1 MKQKIIILGGSGY
14 IGRELSEF
22 VKLARP
28 DADIIALSSR
38 DIDLTD
44 CKSGEYLDDILD
56 SQTILYICAGIK
68 KQLGDNLTTFRKNIS
83 MTQNILESKKISQCK
98 KTIFLSSAE
107 VYGENINSLEISETT
122 PCLPSSY
129 YGLSKKLSEELFA
142 LVYKKTEGKG
152 LILARMPLVYGPR
165 ESQNIYG
172 PSGFAS
178 NAKVGQIQTLWGD
191 GTEKRNFLF
200 IDDLVKVLF
209 FVGNSE
215 FEGIVNIATSMS
227 NNFQDIIEILTE
239 LNFDLTIK
247 QKARTKG
254 KVDQG
259 YDISCLK
266 EIFQGYKPH
275 SLKEG
280 MEKVLSI
287 NGVK

>member
-1 MKQKIIILGGSGY
+1 MKEKIIILGGSGY

-22 VKLARP
+22 VKLAQP
-28 DADIIALSSR
+28 NADIIALSSR

-68 KQLGDNLTTFRKNIS
+68 KQLGDSLTTFRKNIS
-83 MTQNILESKKISQCK
+83 ITQNILESKKISQCK
-98 KTIFLSSAE
+98 KTIFLSSAA
-107 VYGENINSLEISETT
+107 VYGENINNLEISETT
-122 PCLPSSY
+122 TCSPSSY
-129 YGLSKKLSEELFA
+129 YGLSKKLSEELFE

-178 NAKVGQIQTLWGD
+178 NAKAGQTQTLWGD

-200 IDDLVKVLF
+200 VDDLIQVLF
-209 FVGNSE
+209 FIGKSE
-215 FEGIVNIATSMS
+215 FQGVVNIANSTS
-227 NNFQDIIEILTE
+227 NNFQEIIEVLAE
-239 LNFDLTIK
+239 LNFNLTVN
-247 QKARTKG
+247 QKVRTKG

-259 YDISCLK
+259 YDISRLK
-266 EIFQGYKPH
+266 KIFQGYKPH

-280 MEKVLSI
+280 IEKVLSVK
-287 NGVK
+287 GVK

>member
-1 MKQKIIILGGSGY
+1 MSQKIVILGGSGY
-14 IGRELSEF
+14 IGRELSGF
-22 VKLARP
+22 IKLVKP
-28 DADIIALSSR
+28 EADIIALSSR

-44 CKSGEYLDDILD
+44 CKAGEYLDEILD
-56 SQTILYICAGIK
+56 EQTILYICAGIK

-83 MTQNILESKKISQCK
+83 ITQNILESKRISQCK

-107 VYGENINSLEISETT
+107 VYGENINSLKISETT

-129 YGLSKKLSEELFA
+129 YGLSKKSSEELFE
-142 LVYKKTEGKG
+142 LVYKKTGGKG

-172 PSGFAS
+172 PSGFAA
-178 NAKVGQIQTLWGD
+178 NARVGQTQTLWGD

-200 IDDLVKVLF
+200 VDDLIQVLF

-215 FEGIVNIATSMS
+215 FQGVVNIANSTS
-227 NNFQDIIEILTE
+227 NTFQDIIEILTE
-239 LNFDLTIK
+239 VNFNLTIN
-247 QKARTKG
+247 QKVRTKS

-259 YDISCLK
+259 YDISRLK
-266 EIFQGYKPH
+266 KIFQGYKPH

-280 MEKVLSI
+280 IEKVLSI
-287 NGVK
+287 KGVK